1 MGAKP
6 PYPLYYEN
14 GVVREEKLC
23 GGHSLCE
30 HALTDKTIAGV
41 ACSFDRLLRHIH
53 SGIALRRSSGVK
65 KPAPS
70 LGKIKGIVREES
82 AYLHY
87 EKTKTPVQSQ
97 KLHWLFGFR
106 GKKMRLS

>member
-1 MGAKP
+1 M
-6 PYPLYYEN
+6 
-14 GVVREEKLC
+14 
-23 GGHSLCE
+23 
-30 HALTDKTIAGV
+30 
-41 ACSFDRLLRHIH
+41 
-53 SGIALRRSSGVK
+53 K

-87 EKTKTPVQSQ
+87 EKTKKPVQSQ

-106 GKKMRLS
+106 GKKMRPIIVTILGLNKNGIGNVMGCLRHKEEMCAVSTDYASMCQLAK